1 MGPLVLDMSST
12 ATARVN
18 VIEAANKGGPIPA
31 GWAMNLAG
39 QPTTDP
45 KEALEGLMAPAAGHK
60 GYGLALIVEILAAGL
75 GGANWSHQAS
85 SLLDDTGGPPGV
97 GQCFIAI
104 DPAAFAPGFDARM
117 FRLMQAIE
125 IQEGARVPGVGRQSH
140 MNSAMTF
147 GVEVDTQLLNQLEQ
161 FSLPANGKSAD
172 A

>member
-1 MGPLVLDMSST
+1 
-12 ATARVN
+12 
-18 VIEAANKGGPIPA
+18 
-31 GWAMNLAG
+31 
-39 QPTTDP
+39 
-45 KEALEGLMAPAAGHK
+45 MAPAAGHK

-117 FRLMQAIE
+117 FQLMQAIE
-125 IQEGARVPGVGRQSH
+125 VQEGARVPGAGRHNH
-140 MNSAMTF
+140 MNVAMAS
-147 GVEVDTQLLNQLEQ
+147 GVEVDTPLLNQLKQ
-161 FSLPANGKSAD
+161 YAIPVNGKSLD